1 MSCNWRMK
9 PNVWQA
15 MKPAELNLGD
25 FLRKTSPEIT
35 QLVELPQQT
44 LLVLLS
50 HVLKQPQT
58 WILAHPEA
66 ELSTTQL
73 TELTALVARL
83 KQGEPLPYLT
93 GKQEFF
99 GLSFEVSPAVLIPR
113 PETELLVERALRW
126 LRSHPDAKR
135 AIDVGTGS
143 GCIAISLAINA
154 PTLQIVATDISAEAL
169 TIAQRNAIFH
179 HVEDR
184 IAFQEADL
192 ISPDLGQFDL
202 ICANLPYVPTSKLGE
217 VNSLPYEPALA
228 LDGGPDGLALIKR
241 CLADTQAHIRAP
253 GMLLFEIEATTGD
266 AALALACNVFPQ
278 AKISL
283 MPDLTGKDRLL
294 TIELEP

>member
-1 MSCNWRMK
+1 MK
-9 PNVWQA
+9 PT
-15 MKPAELNLGD
+15 ELSLGD

-50 HVLKQPQT
+50 HVLEQPQT
-58 WILAHPEA
+58 WILAHSEA
-66 ELSTTQL
+66 ELSATQQAK
-73 TELTALVARL
+73 LTALIARL

-93 GKQEFF
+93 GRQEFF

-113 PETELLVERALRW
+113 PETELLVETALRW
-126 LRSHPDAKR
+126 LRSHPTANSVV
-135 AIDVGTGS
+135 DVGTGS
-143 GCIAISLAINA
+143 GCIAVSLAVNT
-154 PTLQIVATDISAEAL
+154 PTLHIVATDISAEAL
-169 TIAQRNAIFH
+169 IIAQRNAQIH

-184 IAFQEADL
+184 ITFQEADL
-192 ISPDLGQFDL
+192 ISAELGRFDL
-202 ICANLPYVPTSKLGE
+202 VCANLPYVPTSKIAK

-241 CLADTQAHIRAP
+241 CLADAPAHIREP
-253 GMLLFEIEATTGD
+253 GMLLFEIEATTGG
-266 AALALACNVFPQ
+266 AGLALACNAFPQ

-283 MPDLTGKDRLL
+283 IPDLTGKDRLL

>member
-1 MSCNWRMK
+1 MK

-66 ELSTTQL
+66 VLSATQQ

-93 GKQEFF
+93 SKQDFF

-113 PETELLVERALRW
+113 PETELLVETAVRW
-126 LRSHPDAKR
+126 LRSHPAADKAL
-135 AIDVGTGS
+135 DVGTGS
-143 GCIAISLAINA
+143 GCIAVSLAINA
-154 PTLQIVATDISAEAL
+154 PTLHIVATDISAEAL
-169 TIAQRNAIFH
+169 AIAQRNAQFH
-179 HVEDR
+179 HVDDR
-184 IAFQEADL
+184 IAFRQADM
-192 ISPDLGQFDL
+192 IPKELGRFDM
-202 ICANLPYVPTSKLGE
+202 ICANLPYVPTSELAK

-241 CLADTQAHIRAP
+241 CLADAPARIRAP

>member
-1 MSCNWRMK
+1 MK

-66 ELSTTQL
+66 VLSATQQ

-93 GKQEFF
+93 SKQDFF

-113 PETELLVERALRW
+113 PETELLVETAVRW
-126 LRSHPDAKR
+126 LRSHPAADKAL
-135 AIDVGTGS
+135 DVGTGS
-143 GCIAISLAINA
+143 GCIAVSLAINA

-169 TIAQRNAIFH
+169 AIAQRNAIFH

-184 IAFQEADL
+184 ITFQEADL

-202 ICANLPYVPTSKLGE
+202 ICANLPYVPTSKLAK

-228 LDGGPDGLALIKR
+228 LDGGQDGLTLIKR
-241 CLADTQAHIRAP
+241 CLDLAPAHIHTP
-253 GMLLFEIEATTGD
+253 GLLLFEIEVSTGN
-266 AALALACNVFPQ
+266 AALALARKAFPQ
-278 AKISL
+278 AKVTL
-283 MPDLTGKDRLL
+283 LPDLAGKDRLL

>member
-1 MSCNWRMK
+1 MK

-15 MKPAELNLGD
+15 MKPTELSLGD
-25 FLRKTSPEIT
+25 FLRQTSPEIR
-35 QLVELPQQT
+35 QWVEFPQHT
-44 LLVLLS
+44 LLILLAYITG
-50 HVLKQPQT
+50 KPQT

-66 ELSTTQL
+66 ELSATQQAKL
-73 TELTALVARL
+73 AALIARL

-93 GKQEFF
+93 NTQEFF
-99 GLSFEVSPAVLIPR
+99 GLNFEVSPAVLIPR
-113 PETELLVERALRW
+113 PETELLVEIALRW
-126 LRSHPDAKR
+126 LRSHPTANS
-135 AIDVGTGS
+135 ALDVGTGS
-143 GCIAISLAINA
+143 GCIAVSLAANTPALHI
-154 PTLQIVATDISAEAL
+154 IATDISAEAL
-169 TIAQRNAIFH
+169 AVAQRNAQFH
-179 HVEDR
+179 YVDDR

-192 ISPDLGQFDL
+192 ISPGLGQFDL

-241 CLADTQAHIRAP
+241 CLACAPANIRAP

>member
-1 MSCNWRMK
+1 MK

-15 MKPAELNLGD
+15 MKPAELSLGD
-25 FLRKTSPEIT
+25 FLRRTSPEIT
-35 QLVELPQQT
+35 HLVELPQQT

-66 ELSTTQL
+66 ELSTAQRA
-73 TELTALVARL
+73 ELTALVARL

-93 GKQEFF
+93 GRQEFF

-113 PETELLVERALRW
+113 PETELLVETALRW
-126 LRSHPDAKR
+126 LRSHPTSNKAM
-135 AIDVGTGS
+135 DVGTGS
-143 GCIAISLAINA
+143 GCIAVSLAAN
-154 PTLQIVATDISAEAL
+154 TSSLHIVATDISAEAL
-169 TIAQRNAIFH
+169 AIAQRNAQIH
-179 HVEDR
+179 HVDDR
-184 IAFQEADL
+184 ITIQEADL
-192 ISPDLGQFDL
+192 ISTDLGRFDL
-202 ICANLPYVPTSKLGE
+202 ICANLPYVPTSELAK
-217 VNSLPYEPALA
+217 VNSLPYEPVLA

-241 CLADTQAHIRAP
+241 CLACAPAHIRAP

-266 AALALACNVFPQ
+266 AGLALACNVFPQ

-283 MPDLTGKDRLL
+283 MPDLTGKERLL

>member
-1 MSCNWRMK
+1 MK

-15 MKPAELNLGD
+15 MKPAELSLGD

-50 HVLKQPQT
+50 HVLEQPQT
-58 WILAHPEA
+58 WILAHNEA
-66 ELSTTQL
+66 ALSATQQAK
-73 TELTALVARL
+73 LTALIARL
-83 KQGEPLPYLT
+83 KQGVPLPYLT
-93 GKQEFF
+93 GRQEFF

-113 PETELLVERALRW
+113 PETELLVETALRW
-126 LRSHPDAKR
+126 LRSHPA
-135 AIDVGTGS
+135 ANSAVDVGTGS
-143 GCIAISLAINA
+143 GCIAVSLAVNTS
-154 PTLQIVATDISAEAL
+154 TLHIVATDISAEAL
-169 TIAQRNAIFH
+169 AIAQRNAQIH

-184 IAFQEADL
+184 ITFQEADL
-192 ISPDLGQFDL
+192 ISADLGRFDL
-202 ICANLPYVPTSKLGE
+202 ICANLPYVPTSELAK
-217 VNSLPYEPALA
+217 VNSLPYEPVLA

-241 CLADTQAHIRAP
+241 CLACAPAHIRAP

-266 AALALACNVFPQ
+266 AGLALACNVFPQ

-283 MPDLTGKDRLL
+283 MPDLTGKERLL

>member
-1 MSCNWRMK
+1 MK

-15 MKPAELNLGD
+15 MKPAELCLGD
-25 FLRKTSPEIT
+25 FLRKTSLEIT

-50 HVLKQPQT
+50 HVLEQPQT
-58 WILAHPEA
+58 WILAHPET
-66 ELSTTQL
+66 ELSTTQK

-113 PETELLVERALRW
+113 PETELLVETAVRW
-126 LRSHPDAKR
+126 LRSHPAADKAL
-135 AIDVGTGS
+135 DVGTGS
-143 GCIAISLAINA
+143 GCIAVSLAINA

-169 TIAQRNAIFH
+169 AIAQRNAIFH

-202 ICANLPYVPTSKLGE
+202 ICANLPYLPTSKLGE

-241 CLADTQAHIRAP
+241 CLDLAPAHIHTP
-253 GMLLFEIEATTGD
+253 GLLLFEIEASTGN
-266 AALALACNVFPQ
+266 AALALARKAFPQ
-278 AKISL
+278 AKVTL
-283 MPDLTGKDRLL
+283 LPDLAGKDRLL